1 MPSPDFFRRFHNLI
15 WTLIFVGIVVATV
28 GFAVRYAAP
37 DAFPFLVGGGAL
49 MVAAGVVLIYL
60 RSRMP
65 PTPPDG
71 SEPRPA
77 RDGGR

>member
-1 MPSPDFFRRFHNLI
+1 MYSTEFFRRLHNLI
-15 WTLIFVGIVVATV
+15 WLLIFVGIAVVSV
-28 GFAVRYAAP
+28 GFAVRDAAAN
-37 DAFPFLVGGGAL
+37 AFPFLVGAGAL
-49 MVAAGVVLIYL
+49 MVAAGAVLIYL